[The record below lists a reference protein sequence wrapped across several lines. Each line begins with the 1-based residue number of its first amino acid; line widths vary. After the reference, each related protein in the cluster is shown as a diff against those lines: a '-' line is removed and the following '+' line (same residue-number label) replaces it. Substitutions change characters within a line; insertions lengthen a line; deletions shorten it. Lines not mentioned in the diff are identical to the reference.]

1 MGIGVDNVDFQA
13 AERLRIPIRNTPGM
27 FNDEVAD
34 LALDTGSRLPGKR
47 ILLTG
52 K

>member
-13 AERLRIPIRNTPGM
+13 AEKLRIPIRNTPGM

-34 LALDTGSRLPGKR
+34 LALGYMISLADKR